1 MKKAL
6 VLGSVLSGV
15 VPMFAQT
22 TVDVTAATTAIADA
36 ATGAGTIIAAG
47 LAFAALWI
55 AYKYGKR
62 IFGKA

>member
-1 MKKAL
+1 ML
-6 VLGSVLSGV
+6 SSMLGVG
-15 VPMFAQT
+15 
-22 TVDVTAATTAIADA
+22 TVDITAATTAIADA

>member
-1 MKKAL
+1 ML
-6 VLGSVLSGV
+6 SSMLGVG
-15 VPMFAQT
+15 
-22 TVDVTAATTAIADA
+22 TVDITAATTAIADA
-36 ATGAGTIIAAG
+36 ATGAGTIIAAA